1 LPNEFDDSAYMSS
14 LSLGPEHIS
23 KAISDSVDH
32 GETLDLTKW
41 NFTEVSYSSVI
52 ELSKIG
58 AKCLDED
65 GIVTR

>member
-1 LPNEFDDSAYMSS
+1 MSS
-14 LSLGPEHIS
+14 LSLGLEHVS

-41 NFTEVSYSSVI
+41 DFTEVSHSSVI

-58 AKCLDED
+58 AEGG